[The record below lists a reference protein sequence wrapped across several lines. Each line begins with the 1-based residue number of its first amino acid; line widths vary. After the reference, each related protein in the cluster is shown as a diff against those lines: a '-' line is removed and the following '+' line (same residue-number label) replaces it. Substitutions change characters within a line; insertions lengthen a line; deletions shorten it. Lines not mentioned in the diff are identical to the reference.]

1 MLIVERAVVILAKA
15 LVLVAVSGGDFVGEA
30 EVEVSEW
37 FSREEVELGESE
49 RHRSVPPILATF
61 IAMGCSL

>member
-1 MLIVERAVVILAKA
+1 MLIVERAVMVLAKA
-15 LVLVAVSGGDFVGEA
+15 LVLIAVSGGDLVGEV

-37 FSREEVELGESE
+37 LSREKVKLGESE
-49 RHRSVPPILATF
+49 RHCSVLPILATF

>member
-1 MLIVERAVVILAKA
+1 MLIVERAVMVVAKA
-15 LVLVAVSGGDFVGEA
+15 LVLIAVSGGDLVGEV
-30 EVEVSEW
+30 EVEVSEGL
-37 FSREEVELGESE
+37 SREEVELGESE